1 MTDTI
6 TIDKSVHDSH
16 QNLVGSIMVQNKT
29 LIADLK
35 TIAGIMDTS
44 NYLDEI
50 SEWKFQVLK
59 EILKPYSEL
68 NSR

>member
-1 MTDTI
+1 MTQKI

-35 TIAGIMDTS
+35 TIANIMDTS
-44 NYLDEI
+44 NFLDEI
-50 SEWKFQVLK
+50 SEWKLKVLK